1 MSKPLLLLLQVLPCF
16 SALASSSDTDRTPH
30 LPHHLADRITA
41 YALVDHLPRGVTSS
55 APTVLKDHRDTGHF
69 RGHGTQPVDSMSKPL
84 LLLLQVRFQ
93 YEVPCFRSDNRFL
106 LVLPCPRRFWRS
118 VADCWSMLLLL
129 IMSGDIEE
137 NPGPTTAQLLQMI
150 LDNQT
155 AADSGLNDI
164 KVQICELNAKINQLS
179 SALDGIQEIKTRI
192 DSLEDTVRL
201 QAKKLVEYENRSRRN
216 NILIFG
222 VEESASETDSDL
234 KKVVMEEVFQD
245 KLGIEVKTIERM
257 HRLGRIK
264 DGKRRPVIMRFYDY
278 KEKEHVMKN
287 CYKLKGSA
295 YSVSNDYAPE
305 TVEIRKK
312 LWESAA
318 SERVN
323 GVKVSLIHEKLKI
336 KDKWYIWDEARGQRR
351 EMVQSRDQAARKL
364 HCFSAATA
372 SEGASNSKQHA

>member
-1 MSKPLLLLLQVLPCF
+1 
-16 SALASSSDTDRTPH
+16 
-30 LPHHLADRITA
+30 
-41 YALVDHLPRGVTSS
+41 
-55 APTVLKDHRDTGHF
+55 
-69 RGHGTQPVDSMSKPL
+69 
-84 LLLLQVRFQ
+84 
-93 YEVPCFRSDNRFL
+93 
-106 LVLPCPRRFWRS
+106 
-118 VADCWSMLLLL
+118 MLLLL
-129 IMSGDIEE
+129 IMSGDIEK

-164 KVQICELNAKINQLS
+164 KVQICELNAKINKVS
-179 SALDGIQEIKTRI
+179 NALDGIQEIKARI

-216 NILIFG
+216 NILVFG

-245 KLGIEVKTIERM
+245 KFGIEVKTIERI

-264 DGKRRPVIMRFYDY
+264 DGKRRPVVMRFYDY
-278 KEKEHVMKN
+278 NEKEHVMKN
-287 CYKLKGSA
+287 CFKLKGSS

-312 LWESAA
+312 LWESTA
-318 SERVN
+318 SERAN

-336 KDKWYIWDEARGQRR
+336 KDKWYTWDQARGQRR
-351 EMVQSRDQAARKL
+351 EIAQSRDKTARKL
-364 HCFSAATA
+364 HCFSATTA
-372 SEGASNSKQHA
+372 SEGASNSEQHA